1 MQDFIHHKLGS
12 CAAGLALVLLL
23 LQGCSNYRPLGR
35 GADVPWAKAGQLA
48 SVDDVGIRPAGGLS
62 VAQLWGYQH
71 RVVKGDRLSTLARAY
86 GVTVQGLAEV
96 NGLEPPYVIYVGQV
110 LQIPERGEAPSIG
123 LADGDYRVRRG
134 DTLSGLAHR
143 FDVAMVE
150 LAAVNRLDPPYH
162 LEVGQRLRVPEPSVA
177 PQPSVVQVAVRS
189 EPQSTPDA
197 TDGPPPLSGEGFLWP
212 VNGKLIGGFGE
223 TEDGQMR
230 AGIDI
235 AARKGT
241 PVLAAEDGVVL
252 YAADG
257 VRGYGKLVLIRHDED
272 YITTYAHN
280 SALLVEVGER
290 VRRGQV
296 IARVGDSGDVEDSQL
311 HFELRKG
318 RQPIDPETM
327 LVGGPTEV
335 ASSS

>member
-1 MQDFIHHKLGS
+1 MQDFIHHRLWTG
-12 CAAGLALVLLL
+12 AAGLTLACLL
-23 LQGCSNYRPLGR
+23 LQGCSTYRPLGR

-48 SVDDVGIRPAGGLS
+48 SADGMGIRPAGSLS
-62 VAQLWGYQH
+62 VAQLSGLQH
-71 RVVKGDRLSTLARAY
+71 RVIKGDRLSSLARAY
-86 GVTVQGLAEV
+86 GVTVHALADV
-96 NGLEPPYVIYVGQV
+96 NALEPPYVIYVGQV
-110 LQIPERGEAPSIG
+110 LQLPKRGDARRRATPITA
-123 LADGDYRVRRG
+123 ADGGYRVRPG
-134 DTLSGLAHR
+134 DTLSGLANR
-143 FDVAMVE
+143 LDVAMSE
-150 LAAVNRLDPPYH
+150 LAAINQLDAPYR
-162 LEVGQRLRVPEPSVA
+162 LEVGQRLRV

-189 EPQSTPDA
+189 EPRSTPHA

-223 TEDGQMR
+223 AKDGQMR

-241 PVLAAEDGVVL
+241 PVLASEDGVVV
-252 YAADG
+252 YADNG
-257 VRGYGKLVLIRHDED
+257 IRGYGKLVLIRHDED

-280 SALLVEVGER
+280 SALLVEVGAN

-296 IARVGDSGDVEDSQL
+296 IARVGDSGDVADSQL

-327 LVGGPTEV
+327 LVGRPTEV

>member
-1 MQDFIHHKLGS
+1 M
-12 CAAGLALVLLL
+12 
-23 LQGCSNYRPLGR
+23 
-35 GADVPWAKAGQLA
+35 
-48 SVDDVGIRPAGGLS
+48 
-62 VAQLWGYQH
+62 
-71 RVVKGDRLSTLARAY
+71 STLARAY
-86 GVTVQGLAEV
+86 GVTVHALADI

-110 LQIPERGEAPSIG
+110 LQLPKRGDARRPAPAIG
-123 LADGDYRVRRG
+123 LADRGYRVRPG

-143 FDVAMVE
+143 FDVAMIE

-162 LEVGQRLRVPEPSVA
+162 LEVGQRLRVPESSVA
-177 PQPSVVQVAVRS
+177 PQPAVVQVAVRS
-189 EPQSTPDA
+189 EPHSTPSA

-223 TEDGQMR
+223 TKDGQMR

-241 PVLAAEDGVVL
+241 PVLASEDGVVV

-257 VRGYGKLVLIRHDED
+257 IRGYGKLVLIRHDED

-280 SALLVEVGER
+280 SALLVEVGES

-327 LVGGPTEV
+327 LVGRPTEV

>member
-1 MQDFIHHKLGS
+1 MQDFIHHKLWSGT
-12 CAAGLALVLLL
+12 AGLALACLL
-23 LQGCSNYRPLGR
+23 LQGCSNYLPLGR
-35 GADVPWAKAGQLA
+35 GAGVPWAKAGQLA
-48 SVDDVGIRPAGGLS
+48 SVDGVAMPAGSLS
-62 VAQLWGYQH
+62 VARLSGNQH
-71 RVVKGDRLSTLARAY
+71 RVVKGDRLSTLARTY
-86 GVTVQGLAEV
+86 GVSVHGLADV

-110 LQIPERGEAPSIG
+110 LQIPRRGERPAIG
-123 LADGDYRVRRG
+123 LADGDYTVRRG

-143 FDVAMVE
+143 FDVAMVD
-150 LAAVNRLDPPYH
+150 LAAVNRLDPPYR
-162 LEVGQRLRVPEPSVA
+162 LEVGQRLRVPESSVA
-177 PQPSVVQVAVRS
+177 PRPSVVQVAVRS
-189 EPQSTPDA
+189 EPHSTPDA
-197 TDGPPPLSGEGFLWP
+197 TAGPPPLSGEGFLWP
-212 VNGKLIGGFGE
+212 VNGRLIGGFGE

-257 VRGYGKLVLIRHDED
+257 IRGYGKLVLIRHDED

-280 SALLVEVGER
+280 SALLVGVGES

-327 LVGGPTEV
+327 LVGRPTEV

>member
-1 MQDFIHHKLGS
+1 MQDFVHHRLWTG
-12 CAAGLALVLLL
+12 AAGLALACLL
-23 LQGCSNYRPLGR
+23 LQGCSTYRALGR

-48 SVDDVGIRPAGGLS
+48 SADRMGVRPAGSLS
-62 VAQLWGYQH
+62 VARLSGLQH

-86 GVTVQGLAEV
+86 GVTVDALADV

-110 LQIPERGEAPSIG
+110 LQLPERGDAHATPITA
-123 LADGDYRVRRG
+123 ADGGYRIRPG
-134 DTLSGLAHR
+134 DTLSGLANR
-143 FDVAMVE
+143 FDVAMSE
-150 LAAVNRLDPPYH
+150 LAAINRLDPPYR
-162 LEVGQRLRVPEPSVA
+162 LEIGQHLRVPEA
-177 PQPSVVQVAVRS
+177 SVVQVAVRS
-189 EPQSTPDA
+189 EPRSTPHA

-223 TEDGQMR
+223 TKDGQIR

-241 PVLAAEDGVVL
+241 PVLASEDGVVV
-252 YAADG
+252 YADDG
-257 VRGYGKLVLIRHDED
+257 IRGYGKLVLIRHDED

-280 SALLVEVGER
+280 SALLVEVGAK

-318 RQPIDPETM
+318 RQPIDPETV
-327 LVGGPTEV
+327 LVGRPTEV